1 MKNLANLITGSR
13 ILFSLLLV
21 FVPVFS
27 LPFYFLYCIGGITDM
42 VDGPIARKTDN
53 CSAFGA
59 KLDSIAD
66 FVFLVI
72 CLIKFLPTV
81 QISGWLWGVIGLIFC
96 IKLTALVLHYRAA
109 RQLCFPHTIAN
120 KITGGLLFLLGFW
133 VGHGAIHIAAIPV
146 CLSALFA
153 AGQELYFA
161 IKKAERD

>member
-1 MKNLANLITGSR
+1 MKHLANLLTASR
-13 ILFSLLLV
+13 ILISLVLL

-27 LPFYFLYCIGGITDM
+27 LLFYFLYCIGGITDM
-42 VDGPIARKTDN
+42 VDGPIARKTDS

-72 CLIKFLPTV
+72 CLIKFLPTI
-81 QISGWLWGVIGLIFC
+81 QIRGWLWGVIGLIFC
-96 IKLTALVLHYRAA
+96 MKLTALVLHYRAA
-109 RQLCFPHTIAN
+109 RQFDFPHTIAN
-120 KITGGLLFLLGFW
+120 KITGSLLFLLGFW
-133 VGHGAIHIAAIPV
+133 AEHGAIHVAAIPV
-146 CLSALFA
+146 CLSALIA